1 MAWQAYY
8 GAVESVFTMFDVT
21 DETGKTVYKEK
32 SMDFGYA
39 STIHKSQGSTYTYA
53 FVDDSDISTAEYNS
67 VQMASQLRYVGMSRP
82 KKAAIALT
90 NYNIDGVAGVE
101 TSHMT
106 LEYFE
111 NNIDRMN
118 NESDD
123 TAIKT
128 CK

>member
-1 MAWQAYY
+1 
-8 GAVESVFTMFDVT
+8 MFDVT
-21 DETGKTVYKEK
+21 DQSGKVSYKDK
-32 SMDFGYA
+32 AMDYGYA
-39 STIHKSQGSTYTYA
+39 STTHKSQGSTYKYV
-53 FVDDSDISTAEYNS
+53 FVDESDISSAEYNS
-67 VQMASQLRYVGMSRP
+67 VQVASQLRYVAMSRP
-82 KKAAIALT
+82 SKSAIVLT
-90 NYNIDGVAGVE
+90 NYNIDKVAGMD
-101 TSHMT
+101 TDHMT